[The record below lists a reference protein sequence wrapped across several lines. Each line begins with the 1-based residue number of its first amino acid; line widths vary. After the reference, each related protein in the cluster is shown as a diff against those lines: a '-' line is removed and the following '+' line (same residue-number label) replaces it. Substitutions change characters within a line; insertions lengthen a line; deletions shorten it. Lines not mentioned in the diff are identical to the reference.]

1 MATRL
6 QALQEEYD
14 SLLEMH
20 RNYELNGDELLV
32 ADSERRLRDAKQQL
46 DLEIANQSGQRF
58 LPADPHLNRLRSV
71 AQRTKEE
78 RVLSVPTESEIP
90 LEESTPAVIA
100 DTLPTPTPTPA
111 PVTVDWEATKLL
123 RQKQAEGSKEE
134 VTVDW
139 EATKRYRMR
148 GMRLPAREPDFID
161 TTIIIGSEIV
171 PAIVGAFLGSFA
183 GPKGTIVGGAAG
195 SALGN
200 AWSQNYRIER
210 GFQEE
215 FGGGEFVA
223 STALGGIP
231 SVTGIKSLKNIGGV
245 TRTAIR
251 SAEGAGLAT
260 GEMLAR
266 TYIDEGRAPTREEI
280 ATTVLF
286 GGTFGG
292 GLGALE
298 AKWLGKNLVDEAE
311 EGMTRPEVLKLIEN
325 KVRKEGGPENFEV
338 GRPMVQKLRP
348 RDQNNVGR
356 PLGLPAPKGSDV
368 VIEVE
373 AIPVY
378 AKNVLNRLEN
388 QLLLESE
395 GHVSKIA
402 RIRGEEATG
411 EMAALQKS
419 FDEQLAQDDEIF
431 TPLMREVDLGTQQ
444 VGDNVA
450 LREIQQSIAMLDHKH
465 GKNKGASNQRKKLN
479 AEKQRILRRNNLL
492 LDDLEAEMQG
502 RQMPPNRQ
510 DIRSGDQPMKQADPM
525 TKSERMAEDKLGP
538 NYEKYFN
545 IAMGVGASG
554 AAGYAMFADEEDG
567 EQMAMAGVPG
577 PLAFLLAAIGIKGKS
592 LKKFL
597 KTKKF
602 KKLNSQAKRDPQSVE
617 PTAMKSQRVAN
628 AASRDFAPKAW
639 WSKVFKDVKSITSNV
654 LTPISRQIKNLDK
667 KLGTNFTRHFRDYD
681 LRTGRKTAALMKG
694 AMPFMKSMSNAL
706 KKRPESREKFDD
718 LLLEGDFNGM
728 VILIDELNLPQKVSQ
743 DIKLELKQM
752 RETLDEIRSYAR
764 EEGGFDVGYIED
776 YFPRKVRDYKE
787 LREFMDNDPE
797 LRAATNEIDKAIDE
811 FAAKNKVSR
820 DDLTPEELAEVTS
833 RVIRGYPVTGT
844 IPSNFKPRSIF
855 DKKTLNKIRKAYES
869 PEDALESYI
878 RGTVDAVERKK
889 FIGIVKPSK
898 GQGIQGEGFQDTID
912 SDIGMRAKVDESLA
926 DALAQDL
933 LKGTKFGQEDVE
945 KLRKIIQSR
954 FAGGTEGYTVRGLK
968 NLGYLQVM
976 TNFGSA
982 ITQLADQV
990 FSIHFNGFGNHF
1002 KTLFNRKDMFNFA
1015 ELTGLSQREFEN
1027 MGNSDKLS
1035 GLLDNLFRKT
1045 GLKQLD
1051 LFAKN
1056 AYMNAAWR
1064 KYHKLAQ
1071 SEGGSQKLR
1080 EELLPYFGDRTDKV
1094 IKAVRSNAPTNKEP
1108 PAEVTELVFHK
1119 LLDVAPATAS
1129 EVPANY
1135 MKYPNLRIMYM
1146 LKTFTIKQ
1154 IDAFRTAGVDNIQA
1168 GGKLYMAGRAEGS
1181 KSKQEKGARL
1191 AAKGTKDLVQIAA
1204 LFAAANAGT
1213 DVIKDVIYGR
1223 PIKRD
1228 ELIENN
1234 LWKLI
1239 GINRYTFYNAKR
1251 RGVGKAF
1258 IDTLA
1263 PPTAF
1268 FDRAGSDISAIVGD
1282 GKYKGAMLQGTPLD
1296 LIYWRYLGG
1305 LDKIKNTK

>member
-1 MATRL
+1 LGSAAMDEIDIEAT
-6 QALQEEYD
+6 
-14 SLLEMH
+14 
-20 RNYELNGDELLV
+20 
-32 ADSERRLRDAKQQL
+32 ERYYQNSNTID
-46 DLEIANQSGQRF
+46 I
-58 LPADPHLNRLRSV
+58 
-71 AQRTKEE
+71 
-78 RVLSVPTESEIP
+78 
-90 LEESTPAVIA
+90 
-100 DTLPTPTPTPA
+100 
-111 PVTVDWEATKLL
+111 EATK
-123 RQKQAEGSKEE
+123 QYYQ
-134 VTVDW
+134 
-139 EATKRYRMR
+139 
-148 GMRLPAREPDFID
+148 EPLTLAQPRVPDLID
-161 TTIIIGSEIV
+161 TGIIIGREIV
-171 PAIVGAFLGSFA
+171 PALVGGFIGSLA
-183 GPKGTIVGGAAG
+183 GPKGTIAGGAAG

-200 AWSQNYRIER
+200 LWSQNYRIER
-210 GFQEE
+210 GFQEDLGLAE
-215 FGGGEFVA
+215 LGA
-223 STALGGIP
+223 ATALGAIP
-231 SVTGIKSLKNIGGV
+231 SVTGAKALKNIGGV
-245 TRTAIR
+245 TRTGIR

-266 TYIDEGRAPTREEI
+266 TYGDEGRAPTREEI

-298 AKWLGKNLVDEAE
+298 AKWLGKNLVEGAE
-311 EGMTRPEVLKLIEN
+311 EGMTRPELLSKHEENIKEAGGIQNLSVGTPLLEVMDVNALAKKSPKEAAEESIQAMEDKL
-325 KVRKEGGPENFEV
+325 
-338 GRPMVQKLRP
+338 L
-348 RDQNNVGR
+348 D
-356 PLGLPAPKGSDV
+356 
-368 VIEVE
+368 
-373 AIPVY
+373 
-378 AKNVLNRLEN
+378 
-388 QLLLESE
+388 ESE
-395 GHVSKIA
+395 GMIKEI
-402 RIRGEEATG
+402 ATG
-411 EMAALQKS
+411 EPSLTGPSLTAPTMSRGALESFDTPTPKQSILGGPSLDQPTMPDSTRVMSDIQRATDDQAAQGDALVSGMMRQTEEGQRQAREIGTVKQMSDLQKT

-431 TPLMREVDLGTQQ
+431 TPLMREVDLSAQQ
-444 VGDNVA
+444 VGDNA
-450 LREIQQSIAMLDHKH
+450 RLGEIQQGIAMLDHKH

-479 AEKQRILRRNNLL
+479 AEKQRILRRNNMV

-502 RQMPPNRQ
+502 RQMTPNRQ
-510 DIRSGDQPMKQADPM
+510 DMQFGDQPMKQADPM
-525 TKSERMAEDKLGP
+525 TKSEQMAEDKLGP
-538 NYEKYFN
+538 GYEKYFN
-545 IAMGVGASG
+545 IAMGTGAGG
-554 AAGYAMFADEEDG
+554 AATYGIFANEEDS
-567 EQMAMAGVPG
+567 EQMAQAGVAG
-577 PLAFLLAAIGIKGKS
+577 PLAFLLTAIGFKGKS
-592 LKKFL
+592 LNKFL

-602 KKLNSQAKRDPQSVE
+602 KKINNQAKRDPQSVE

-628 AASRDFAPKAW
+628 AASRDFAPKRW
-639 WSKVFKDVKSITSNV
+639 WSRVFEDVRNVTSDMV
-654 LTPISRQIKNLDK
+654 TPISRQIKNLDK
-667 KLGTNFTRHFRDYD
+667 KLGTTFTRVFRDHD
-681 LRTGRKTAALMKG
+681 LRTGKKTAALMKG

-706 KKRPESREKFDD
+706 KGKSQAKEKFDD

-728 VILIDELNLPQKVSQ
+728 VVLIDELNLPQKVSQ
-743 DIKLELKQM
+743 DINLELKQM
-752 RETLDEIRSYAR
+752 RETLEEIRTYAR
-764 EEGGFDVGYIED
+764 EEGGFDVGYIEN
-776 YFPRKVRDYKE
+776 YFPRKVKNYKE
-787 LREFMDNDPE
+787 LRDFMDNDPE
-797 LRAATNEIDKAIDE
+797 LRAATTEIDKAIDE
-811 FAAKNKVSR
+811 FAAKNKISR
-820 DDLTPEELAEVTS
+820 EELTPEELAEVTS

-889 FIGIVKPSK
+889 FLGAVKPSK
-898 GQGIQGEGFQDTID
+898 GQGVQGEGFRDTMD
-912 SDIGMRAKVDESLA
+912 SDIGMRAGVEKSLA
-926 DALAQDL
+926 YALAEDL

-945 KLRKIIQSR
+945 KLREIIQAR
-954 FAGGTEGYTVRGLK
+954 FSGGTENFTTRALK

-982 ITQLADQV
+982 ITQLSDQV

-1080 EELLPYFGDRTDKV
+1080 EELLPYFGERTDGV

-1119 LLDVAPATAS
+1119 LLDVAPATAT
-1129 EVPANY
+1129 EVPASY
-1135 MKYPNLRIMYM
+1135 MRNPNMRIMYM

-1154 IDAFRTAGVDNIQA
+1154 IDTFRTAGISNITE
-1168 GGKLYMAGRAEGS
+1168 GGKLYMAGRAEGNQ
-1181 KSKQEKGARL
+1181 SKQEKGVRL

-1204 LFAAANAGT
+1204 IFAAANAGT

-1251 RGVGKAF
+1251 RGPGKAF
-1258 IDTLA
+1258 IDLLA
-1263 PPTAF
+1263 PPTAV
-1268 FDRAGSDISAIVGD
+1268 FDRAATDIGGIVGD
-1282 GKYKGAMLQGTPLD
+1282 GEYKGAMLQGTPLD
-1296 LIYWRYLGG
+1296 LVYWRYLGG
-1305 LDKIKNTK
+1305 LDKVKD

>member
-1 MATRL
+1 MQRIDIEAT
-6 QALQEEYD
+6 
-14 SLLEMH
+14 
-20 RNYELNGDELLV
+20 
-32 ADSERRLRDAKQQL
+32 ERYNQNANRI
-46 DLEIANQSGQRF
+46 DLEA
-58 LPADPHLNRLRSV
+58 
-71 AQRTKEE
+71 
-78 RVLSVPTESEIP
+78 TE
-90 LEESTPAVIA
+90 
-100 DTLPTPTPTPA
+100 
-111 PVTVDWEATKLL
+111 
-123 RQKQAEGSKEE
+123 Q
-134 VTVDW
+134 
-139 EATKRYRMR
+139 YR
-148 GMRLPAREPDFID
+148 REPLTLAQPRVPDLID
-161 TTIIIGSEIV
+161 TGIIIGREIV
-171 PAIVGAFLGSFA
+171 PALVGGFIGSFA
-183 GPKGTIVGGAAG
+183 GPKGTIAGGAAG

-200 AWSQNYRIER
+200 LWSQNYRIER
-210 GFQEE
+210 GFQEDLGLAE
-215 FGGGEFVA
+215 LGA
-223 STALGGIP
+223 ATALGGIP
-231 SVTGIKSLKNIGGV
+231 SVTGLKSLKNIGGV
-245 TRTAIR
+245 TRTGIR

-266 TYIDEGRAPTREEI
+266 TYGDEGRAPTREEI

-286 GGTFGG
+286 GGAFGG

-298 AKWLGKNLVDEAE
+298 AKWLGKNLVEGAE
-311 EGMTRPEVLKLIEN
+311 EGMTRPEVKKQLTENIKESNGMQNLSAGTPLLDVMDVDALSKKSPTEAAEDALQAVEN
-325 KVRKEGGPENFEV
+325 K
-338 GRPMVQKLRP
+338 
-348 RDQNNVGR
+348 
-356 PLGLPAPKGSDV
+356 
-368 VIEVE
+368 
-373 AIPVY
+373 
-378 AKNVLNRLEN
+378 
-388 QLLLESE
+388 LLDESE
-395 GHVSKIA
+395 GIIKEI
-402 RIRGEEATG
+402 ATG
-411 EMAALQKS
+411 EPSLTGPSLTAPTMSRGALESFDTPTPKQSILGGPSLDQPTMPDSTRVMSDIQQATDDQAAQGDALVSGMMRQTEKGQRQAREIGTVKQMSDLQKT
-419 FDEQLAQDDEIF
+419 FDAQLAQDDEIF
-431 TPLMREVDLGTQQ
+431 TPLMREVDLSTQQ
-444 VGDNVA
+444 AGDNA
-450 LREIQQSIAMLDHKH
+450 RLGEIQQGIAMLDHKH

-479 AEKQRILRRNNLL
+479 AEKQRILRRNNMVV
-492 LDDLEAEMQG
+492 DDLEAQMQG

-510 DIRSGDQPMKQADPM
+510 DMQFGDQPMKQADPM
-525 TKSERMAEDKLGP
+525 TKSEQMAEDKLGP
-538 NYEKYFN
+538 GYEKYFN

-554 AAGYAMFADEEDG
+554 AAGYSMFADEEDG

-577 PLAFLLAAIGIKGKS
+577 PLAFLLTAIGFKGKS
-592 LKKFL
+592 LNKFL

-602 KKLNSQAKRDPQSVE
+602 KKINNQAKRDPQSVE

-628 AASRDFAPKAW
+628 AASRDFAPKRW
-639 WSKVFKDVKSITSNV
+639 WSKVFKDVRNITSNA

-667 KLGTNFTRHFRDYD
+667 KLGTTFTEKFRNLD
-681 LRTGRKTAALMKG
+681 LNSGKKTAALMKG

-706 KKRPESREKFDD
+706 KGKSQAKEKFDD

-728 VILIDELNLPQKVSQ
+728 VVLIDELNLPQKVSQ
-743 DIKLELKQM
+743 DINLELKQM
-752 RETLDEIRSYAR
+752 RETLEQIRTYAR
-764 EEGGFDVGYIED
+764 EEGGFDVGYIEN
-776 YFPRKVRDYKE
+776 YFPRKVKNYKE
-787 LREFMDNDPE
+787 LRDFMDNDPE
-797 LRAATNEIDKAIDE
+797 LRAATTEIDKAIDE
-811 FAAKNKVSR
+811 FAAKNKISR
-820 DDLTPEELAEVTS
+820 EELTPEELAEVTS

-889 FIGIVKPSK
+889 FLGAVKPSK
-898 GQGIQGEGFQDTID
+898 GQGVQGEGFRDTMD

-926 DALAQDL
+926 AALAQDL

-945 KLRKIIQSR
+945 KLREIIQSR
-954 FAGGTEGYTVRGLK
+954 FSGGTENFTTRALK
-968 NLGYLQVM
+968 NLGYIQVM

-982 ITQLADQV
+982 ITQLSDQV

-1080 EELLPYFGDRTDKV
+1080 EELLPYFGERTDGV

-1119 LLDVAPATAS
+1119 LLDVAPATAT
-1129 EVPANY
+1129 EVPASY
-1135 MKYPNLRIMYM
+1135 MRNPNMRIMYM

-1154 IDAFRTAGVDNIQA
+1154 IDTFRTAGISNITE
-1168 GGKLYMAGRAEGS
+1168 GGKLYMAGRAEGNQ
-1181 KSKQEKGARL
+1181 SKQEKGVRL

-1204 LFAAANAGT
+1204 IFAAANAGT

-1251 RGVGKAF
+1251 RGPGKAF
-1258 IDTLA
+1258 IDLLA
-1263 PPTAF
+1263 PPTAV
-1268 FDRAGSDISAIVGD
+1268 FDRAATDIGGIVGD
-1282 GKYKGAMLQGTPLD
+1282 GEYKGAMLQGTPLD
-1296 LIYWRYLGG
+1296 LVYWRYLGG
-1305 LDKIKNTK
+1305 LDKVKD

>member
-1 MATRL
+1 MLDPNRQYTFFSG
-6 QALQEEYD
+6 E
-14 SLLEMH
+14 
-20 RNYELNGDELLV
+20 V
-32 ADSERRLRDAKQQL
+32 AKL
-46 DLEIANQSGQRF
+46 DLDKTYTFGPDTEKLYNPSG
-58 LPADPHLNRLRSV
+58 
-71 AQRTKEE
+71 
-78 RVLSVPTESEIP
+78 
-90 LEESTPAVIA
+90 
-100 DTLPTPTPTPA
+100 
-111 PVTVDWEATKLL
+111 
-123 RQKQAEGSKEE
+123 
-134 VTVDW
+134 
-139 EATKRYRMR
+139 
-148 GMRLPAREPDFID
+148 PDLID
-161 TTIIIGSEIV
+161 TGMIIGLEVV
-171 PAIVGAFLGSFA
+171 PAIVGGLVGALG
-183 GPKGTIVGGAAG
+183 GPKGVIGGGAAG

-200 AWSQNYRIER
+200 YMSQNYRINR
-210 GFQEE
+210 GFQEDLGLAE
-215 FGGGEFVA
+215 LGA
-223 STALGGIP
+223 ATALGAIP
-231 SVTGIKSLKNIGGV
+231 SVTGAKALKNIGGV
-245 TRTAIR
+245 TRTGIR

-266 TYIDEGRAPTREEI
+266 TYGDEGRAPTREEI

-286 GGTFGG
+286 GGAFGG

-298 AKWLGKNLVDEAE
+298 AKWLGKNLVEGAE
-311 EGMTRPEVLKLIEN
+311 EGMTRPELLSKHEENIKEAGDIQNLAIGTPLLDVMDLEALAKKSPKEAAEESIQAMEN
-325 KVRKEGGPENFEV
+325 K
-338 GRPMVQKLRP
+338 
-348 RDQNNVGR
+348 
-356 PLGLPAPKGSDV
+356 
-368 VIEVE
+368 
-373 AIPVY
+373 
-378 AKNVLNRLEN
+378 
-388 QLLLESE
+388 LLDESE
-395 GHVSKIA
+395 GMIKEI
-402 RIRGEEATG
+402 ATG
-411 EMAALQKS
+411 EPSLTGPSLTAPTMSRGALESFDTPTPKQSILGGPSLDQPTMPDSTRVMSDIQRATDDQAAQGDALVSGMMRQTEEGQRQAREIGTVKQMSDLQKT
-419 FDEQLAQDDEIF
+419 FDAQLAQDEEIF
-431 TPLMREVDLGTQQ
+431 TPLMREVDLSTQQ
-444 VGDNVA
+444 VGDNA
-450 LREIQQSIAMLDHKH
+450 RLSEIQQGIAMLDHKH

-479 AEKQRILRRNNLL
+479 AEKQRILRRNNMV
-492 LDDLEAEMQG
+492 LDDLEAQMQG

-510 DIRSGDQPMKQADPM
+510 DMQFGDQPMKQADPM
-525 TKSERMAEDKLGP
+525 TKSEQMAEDKLGP
-538 NYEKYFN
+538 GYEKYFN
-545 IAMGVGASG
+545 IAMGAGG
-554 AAGYAMFADEEDG
+554 TGIAGYSLFANEEDS
-567 EQMAMAGVPG
+567 EQMAQAGVAG
-577 PLAFLLAAIGIKGKS
+577 PLAFLLTAIGFKGKS
-592 LKKFL
+592 LNKFL

-602 KKLNSQAKRDPQSVE
+602 KKINNQAKRDPQSVE

-628 AASRDFAPKAW
+628 AASRDFAPKRW
-639 WSKVFKDVKSITSNV
+639 WSKVFEDVRNITSDV

-667 KLGTNFTRHFRDYD
+667 KLGTTFTEKFRNLD
-681 LRTGRKTAALMKG
+681 LNSGKKTAALMKG

-706 KKRPESREKFDD
+706 KSKPQVREKFDD
-718 LLLEGDFNGM
+718 LLLEGDFDEIVN
-728 VILIDELNLPQKVSQ
+728 LIDRLKLPEKAS
-743 DIKLELKQM
+743 DSIKIELKQM
-752 RETLDEIRSYAR
+752 RDTLEEIRTYAR
-764 EEGGFDVGYIED
+764 EEGGFEVGYIKN

-797 LRAATNEIDKAIDE
+797 LRAATTEIDKAIDE
-811 FAAKNKVSR
+811 FAAKNKISR
-820 DDLTPEELAEVTS
+820 EELTPEELAEVTS

-844 IPSNFKPRSIF
+844 IKSNFKPRSIF

-889 FIGIVKPSK
+889 FLGAVKPSK
-898 GQGIQGEGFQDTID
+898 GQGVPGEGFQDTID
-912 SDIGMRAKVDESLA
+912 SDIGMRAGVEKSLA
-926 DALAQDL
+926 YALAEDL

-945 KLRKIIQSR
+945 KLREIIQAR
-954 FAGGTEGYTVRGLK
+954 FSGGTENFTTRALK
-968 NLGYLQVM
+968 NLGYIQVM

-982 ITQLADQV
+982 ITQLSDQV

-1080 EELLPYFGDRTDKV
+1080 EELLPYFGERTDGV

-1119 LLDVAPATAS
+1119 LLDVAPATAT
-1129 EVPANY
+1129 EVPASY
-1135 MKYPNLRIMYM
+1135 MRNPNMRIMYM

-1154 IDAFRTAGVDNIQA
+1154 IDTFRTAGISNITE
-1168 GGKLYMAGRAEGS
+1168 GGKLYMAGRAEGNQ
-1181 KSKQEKGARL
+1181 SKQEKGVRL

-1251 RGVGKAF
+1251 RGPGKAF
-1258 IDTLA
+1258 IDLLA
-1263 PPTAF
+1263 PPTAV
-1268 FDRAGSDISAIVGD
+1268 FDRAATDIGGIVGD
-1282 GKYKGAMLQGTPLD
+1282 GEYKGAMLQGTPLD
-1296 LIYWRYLGG
+1296 LVYWRYLGG
-1305 LDKIKNTK
+1305 LDKVKD

>member
-1 MATRL
+1 
-6 QALQEEYD
+6 
-14 SLLEMH
+14 
-20 RNYELNGDELLV
+20 
-32 ADSERRLRDAKQQL
+32 
-46 DLEIANQSGQRF
+46 
-58 LPADPHLNRLRSV
+58 
-71 AQRTKEE
+71 
-78 RVLSVPTESEIP
+78 
-90 LEESTPAVIA
+90 
-100 DTLPTPTPTPA
+100 
-111 PVTVDWEATKLL
+111 
-123 RQKQAEGSKEE
+123 
-134 VTVDW
+134 
-139 EATKRYRMR
+139 
-148 GMRLPAREPDFID
+148 
-161 TTIIIGSEIV
+161 
-171 PAIVGAFLGSFA
+171 
-183 GPKGTIVGGAAG
+183 
-195 SALGN
+195 
-200 AWSQNYRIER
+200 
-210 GFQEE
+210 
-215 FGGGEFVA
+215 
-223 STALGGIP
+223 
-231 SVTGIKSLKNIGGV
+231 
-245 TRTAIR
+245 
-251 SAEGAGLAT
+251 
-260 GEMLAR
+260 
-266 TYIDEGRAPTREEI
+266 
-280 ATTVLF
+280 
-286 GGTFGG
+286 
-292 GLGALE
+292 
-298 AKWLGKNLVDEAE
+298 
-311 EGMTRPEVLKLIEN
+311 
-325 KVRKEGGPENFEV
+325 
-338 GRPMVQKLRP
+338 
-348 RDQNNVGR
+348 
-356 PLGLPAPKGSDV
+356 
-368 VIEVE
+368 
-373 AIPVY
+373 
-378 AKNVLNRLEN
+378 
-388 QLLLESE
+388 
-395 GHVSKIA
+395 
-402 RIRGEEATG
+402 
-411 EMAALQKS
+411 
-419 FDEQLAQDDEIF
+419 
-431 TPLMREVDLGTQQ
+431 
-444 VGDNVA
+444 
-450 LREIQQSIAMLDHKH
+450 
-465 GKNKGASNQRKKLN
+465 
-479 AEKQRILRRNNLL
+479 
-492 LDDLEAEMQG
+492 
-502 RQMPPNRQ
+502 
-510 DIRSGDQPMKQADPM
+510 
-525 TKSERMAEDKLGP
+525 
-538 NYEKYFN
+538 
-545 IAMGVGASG
+545 
-554 AAGYAMFADEEDG
+554 
-567 EQMAMAGVPG
+567 
-577 PLAFLLAAIGIKGKS
+577 
-592 LKKFL
+592 
-597 KTKKF
+597 
-602 KKLNSQAKRDPQSVE
+602 
-617 PTAMKSQRVAN
+617 
-628 AASRDFAPKAW
+628 
-639 WSKVFKDVKSITSNV
+639 
-654 LTPISRQIKNLDK
+654 
-667 KLGTNFTRHFRDYD
+667 
-681 LRTGRKTAALMKG
+681 
-694 AMPFMKSMSNAL
+694 
-706 KKRPESREKFDD
+706 
-718 LLLEGDFNGM
+718 LLLEGDFEEI
-728 VILIDELNLPQKVSQ
+728 VKLIDRLKLPDKAS
-743 DIKLELKQM
+743 DSIKIELKQM
-752 RETLDEIRSYAR
+752 RETLEEIRTYAR
-764 EEGGFDVGYIED
+764 EEGGFDVGYIEN
-776 YFPRKVRDYKE
+776 YFPRKVKNYKE
-787 LREFMDNDPE
+787 LRDFMDNDPE

-954 FAGGTEGYTVRGLK
+954 FAGGTEGYTIRGLK

>member
-1 MATRL
+1 MLDPNRQYTFFSG
-6 QALQEEYD
+6 E
-14 SLLEMH
+14 
-20 RNYELNGDELLV
+20 V
-32 ADSERRLRDAKQQL
+32 AKL
-46 DLEIANQSGQRF
+46 DLDKTYTFGPDTEKLYNPSG
-58 LPADPHLNRLRSV
+58 
-71 AQRTKEE
+71 
-78 RVLSVPTESEIP
+78 
-90 LEESTPAVIA
+90 
-100 DTLPTPTPTPA
+100 
-111 PVTVDWEATKLL
+111 
-123 RQKQAEGSKEE
+123 
-134 VTVDW
+134 
-139 EATKRYRMR
+139 
-148 GMRLPAREPDFID
+148 PDLID
-161 TTIIIGSEIV
+161 TGMIIGLEVV
-171 PAIVGAFLGSFA
+171 PAIVGGLVGALG
-183 GPKGTIVGGAAG
+183 GPKGVIGGGAAG

-200 AWSQNYRIER
+200 YMSQNYRINR
-210 GFQEE
+210 GFQEDLGLAE
-215 FGGGEFVA
+215 LGA
-223 STALGGIP
+223 ATALGAIP
-231 SVTGIKSLKNIGGV
+231 SVTGAKALKNIGGV
-245 TRTAIR
+245 TRTGIR

-266 TYIDEGRAPTREEI
+266 TYGDEGRAPTREEI

-286 GGTFGG
+286 GGAFGG

-298 AKWLGKNLVDEAE
+298 AKWLGKNLVEGAE
-311 EGMTRPEVLKLIEN
+311 EGMTKPKVEERLTENIEEAGGIQNLAVGTPLLDVMDVNALAKKSPKEAAKESLQAVEN
-325 KVRKEGGPENFEV
+325 KLLDELEGEFT
-338 GRPMVQKLRP
+338 
-348 RDQNNVGR
+348 
-356 PLGLPAPKGSDV
+356 
-368 VIEVE
+368 
-373 AIPVY
+373 
-378 AKNVLNRLEN
+378 
-388 QLLLESE
+388 
-395 GHVSKIA
+395 KIA
-402 RIRGEEATG
+402 RMPQGATG
-411 EMAALQKS
+411 ELSDQQKS
-419 FDEQLAQDDEIF
+419 LDTLLGQPEEIF
-431 TPLMREVDLGTQQ
+431 TPPMREVDLSTQQ
-444 VGDNVA
+444 VGDNA
-450 LREIQQSIAMLDHKH
+450 RLGEIQQGIAMLDHKH

-479 AEKQRILRRNNLL
+479 AEKQRILRRNNMV
-492 LDDLEAEMQG
+492 LDDLEAQMQG

-510 DIRSGDQPMKQADPM
+510 DIQFSDQPMKQADPM
-525 TKSERMAEDKLGP
+525 TKSEQMAEDKLGP
-538 NYEKYFN
+538 GYEKYFN
-545 IAMGVGASG
+545 IAMGAGAGG
-554 AAGYAMFADEEDG
+554 AATYGIFANEEDS
-567 EQMAMAGVPG
+567 EQMAQAGVAG
-577 PLAFLLAAIGIKGKS
+577 PLAFLLTAIGFKGKS
-592 LKKFL
+592 LTKFL

-602 KKLNSQAKRDPQSVE
+602 KKLNNQAKRDPQSVE

-628 AASRDFAPKAW
+628 AASRDFAPDRW
-639 WSKVFKDVKSITSNV
+639 WNKVFKDVRNITSDV

-667 KLGTNFTRHFRDYD
+667 KLGTTFTEKFRNLD
-681 LRTGRKTAALMKG
+681 LNSGKKTAALMKG

-706 KKRPESREKFDD
+706 KGKSQAKEKFDD

-728 VILIDELNLPQKVSQ
+728 VVLIDELNLPQKVSQ
-743 DIKLELKQM
+743 DINLELKQM
-752 RETLDEIRSYAR
+752 RETLEQIRTYAR
-764 EEGGFDVGYIED
+764 EEGGFDVGYIEN
-776 YFPRKVRDYKE
+776 YFPRKVKNYKE
-787 LREFMDNDPE
+787 LRDFMDNDPE
-797 LRAATNEIDKAIDE
+797 LRAATTEIDKAIDE
-811 FAAKNKVSR
+811 FAAKNKISR
-820 DDLTPEELAEVTS
+820 EELTPEELAEVTS

-889 FIGIVKPSK
+889 FLGAVKPSK
-898 GQGIQGEGFQDTID
+898 GQGVPGEGFQDTID
-912 SDIGMRAKVDESLA
+912 SDIGMRAGVEKSLA
-926 DALAQDL
+926 YALAEDL

-945 KLRKIIQSR
+945 KLREIIQAR
-954 FAGGTEGYTVRGLK
+954 FSGGTENFTTRALK
-968 NLGYLQVM
+968 NLGYIQVM

-982 ITQLADQV
+982 ITQLSDQV

-1119 LLDVAPATAS
+1119 LLDVAPATAT
-1129 EVPANY
+1129 EVPASY
-1135 MKYPNLRIMYM
+1135 MRNPNMRIMYM

-1154 IDAFRTAGVDNIQA
+1154 IDTFRTAGISNITE
-1168 GGKLYMAGRAEGS
+1168 GGKLYMAGRAEGNQ
-1181 KSKQEKGARL
+1181 SKQEKGVRL

-1204 LFAAANAGT
+1204 IFAAANAGT

-1251 RGVGKAF
+1251 RGPGKAF
-1258 IDTLA
+1258 IDLLA
-1263 PPTAF
+1263 PPTAV
-1268 FDRAGSDISAIVGD
+1268 FDRAATDIGGIVGD
-1282 GKYKGAMLQGTPLD
+1282 GEYKGAMLQGTPLD
-1296 LIYWRYLGG
+1296 LVYWRYLGG
-1305 LDKIKNTK
+1305 LDKVKD